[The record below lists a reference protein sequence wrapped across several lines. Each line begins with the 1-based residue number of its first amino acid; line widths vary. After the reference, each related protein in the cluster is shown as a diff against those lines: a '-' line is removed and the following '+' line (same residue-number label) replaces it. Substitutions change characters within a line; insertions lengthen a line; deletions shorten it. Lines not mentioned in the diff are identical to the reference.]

1 MARAPGE
8 RIAAISAQLKLR
20 RGLPVD
26 QLVLHVDGEAE
37 LLVEHGGASASAC
50 TATVTLLLPR
60 LRHPWS
66 SSYARVWKL
75 LEGVGRRPVG
85 LSEVWWCRGTPRH
98 PEAGLCDAR
107 GEPWPVYKP
116 GWTGA
121 RRRSGPSRL
130 RSFAAPVKGGSV
142 DPVHGLRWGTGASA
156 RVNI

>member
-1 MARAPGE
+1 MSMERQSFWWSTVAPPPPP
-8 RIAAISAQLKLR
+8 APPPSPFCFLAFAI
-20 RGLPVD
+20 P
-26 QLVLHVDGEAE
+26 
-37 LLVEHGGASASAC
+37 GAP
-50 TATVTLLLPR
+50 PR
-60 LRHPWS
+60 S
-66 SSYARVWKL
+66 SSSCARVWKL

-121 RRRSGPSRL
+121 RRRSSPSRL